1 MLSTLYALDLMFSQ
15 VYYLIRSRI
24 DGSYLAAY
32 PDRGDDEN
40 RSPETGY
47 VLLFQ
52 ENFDALTY
60 LNKYA
65 SGVSDRFSIE
75 SLPGSQIASIL
86 NRWGYKGFGVVND
99 PLIPRIEFLT
109 KS

>member
-1 MLSTLYALDLMFSQ
+1 MYSQ

-32 PDRGDDEN
+32 PDRADDEN
-40 RSPETGY
+40 RSPENGF

-52 ENFDALTY
+52 EHFDALSY

-65 SGVSDRFSIE
+65 GELRDRFSVE
-75 SLPGSQIASIL
+75 SLPGSQIAGVL
-86 NRWGYKGFGVVND
+86 DRWGYKGFGVVND
-99 PLIPRIEFLT
+99 PLIPRIEFLS
-109 KS
+109 KA

>member
-1 MLSTLYALDLMFSQ
+1 MSALYFLERMFSQ

-32 PDRGDDEN
+32 PNRSEDEN

-52 ENFDALTY
+52 EHFDALSY

-65 SGVSDRFSIE
+65 SGLSDRFSVE
-75 SLPGSQIASIL
+75 SLPGSQIASVL
-86 NRWGYKGFGVVND
+86 DRWGYKGFGVVND
-99 PLIPRIEFLT
+99 PLIPRIEFLS